1 MLFTDARGANRQ
13 MLRQLQS
20 WLPRILILSQWL
32 FGLGIAYAIASTGL
46 VLLGDGVATSE
57 APLETYAS
65 RQSTGQMP
73 PAPSLTALV
82 QRNLFGRSAADGAAK
97 ASTPSTPTRLPL
109 TLKAVFVSTNPA
121 QSAAIISQRGDA
133 GKLYSVGDMVL
144 GSARLAEIEA
154 TRVIL
159 RRAGM
164 REELTFKSKF
174 KAKESVQKTPP
185 RQQASSK
192 SPSSQPGDTDSSVIA
207 QLNARLAQNPDET
220 LRKMGVS
227 QRREGGYRIGDTA
240 NPPLLAQTGLQPGDV
255 VLSVNGRPL
264 GDINVD
270 RLALTNLATAG
281 SVRVELLRNGQT
293 LTITTRIPQS
303 LRQ

>member
-1 MLFTDARGANRQ
+1 MLQ
-13 MLRQLQS
+13 QLQP
-20 WLPRILILSQWL
+20 WLPRVLILSQWL

-46 VLLGDGVATSE
+46 VLLGDGVATTE
-57 APLETYAS
+57 APLEASAS

-73 PAPSLTALV
+73 PAPSLTALL
-82 QRNLFGRSAADGAAK
+82 QRNLFGRSTADGAAN
-97 ASTPSTPTRLPL
+97 ASTPTTPTRLPL

-121 QSAAIISQRGDA
+121 QSTAIISQRGGA
-133 GKLYSVGDMVL
+133 GKLYRVGDMVP
-144 GSARLAEIEA
+144 GSARLADIEA

-159 RRAGM
+159 RRAGV
-164 REELTFKSKF
+164 REELAFKSEF
-174 KAKESVQKTPP
+174 KAKEGVRETPL
-185 RQQASSK
+185 RQQVSSK
-192 SPSSQPGDTDSSVIA
+192 SPSSQPGDTDSSAIA
-207 QLNARLAQNPDET
+207 QLNSRLAQNPDET

-240 NPPLLAQTGLQPGDV
+240 NQPFLAQSGLQPGDV

-270 RLALTNLATAG
+270 RLALTNLAAAG

-303 LRQ
+303 LR

>member
-1 MLFTDARGANRQ
+1 MLQ
-13 MLRQLQS
+13 QLQP
-20 WLPRILILSQWL
+20 WLPRFLILSQWL

-57 APLETYAS
+57 TPSQANPS
-65 RQSTGQMP
+65 PQITGQMP
-73 PAPSLTALV
+73 PAPSLNALA
-82 QRNLFGRSAADGAAK
+82 QRNLFGRSTADGTAN
-97 ASTPSTPTRLPL
+97 ASTPTTPTRLPL

-121 QSAAIISQRGDA
+121 QSTAIISQRGGA
-133 GKLYSVGDMVL
+133 GKLYSVGDTVP

-159 RRAGM
+159 RRAGV
-164 REELTFKSKF
+164 REELAFKSEF
-174 KAKESVQKTPP
+174 KAKESVQETPL
-185 RQQASSK
+185 RQQARSP
-192 SPSSQPGDTDSSVIA
+192 SPSSLAEDSESSAIA
-207 QLNARLAQNPDET
+207 QLNVQLAQNPDET

-227 QRREGGYRIGDTA
+227 QRSEGGYRIGDTA
-240 NPPLLAQTGLQPGDV
+240 NQPFLAQSGLQPGDV

-270 RLALTNLATAG
+270 RLALTNLANAG

-303 LRQ
+303 FR

>member
-13 MLRQLQS
+13 MLQQLQS

-57 APLETYAS
+57 APLEAYTS

-121 QSAAIISQRGDA
+121 QSTAIISQRGDA

-174 KAKESVQKTPP
+174 KAKESVQKTPL

-240 NPPLLAQTGLQPGDV
+240 NQPLLAQTGLQPGDV

-303 LRQ
+303 LR

>member
-1 MLFTDARGANRQ
+1 MLQ
-13 MLRQLQS
+13 QLQL
-20 WLPRILILSQWL
+20 WLPRALILSQWL
-32 FGLGIAYAIASTGL
+32 FGLGIAYAIANTGL
-46 VLLGDGVATSE
+46 VLLGGGNATSE
-57 APLETYAS
+57 APSHANPS
-65 RQSTGQMP
+65 HRSTDQMP
-73 PAPSLTALV
+73 PAPSVTALV
-82 QRNLFGRSAADGAAK
+82 QRNLFGRSTADGAAN
-97 ASTPSTPTRLPL
+97 ASTPTTPTRLPL
-109 TLKAVFVSTNPA
+109 TLKAVFVSTSPA
-121 QSAAIISQRGDA
+121 QSTAIISQRGGA
-133 GKLYSVGDMVL
+133 GKPYRVGDMVP
-144 GSARLAEIEA
+144 GSARLADIEA

-159 RRAGM
+159 RRAGV
-164 REELTFKSKF
+164 REELAFKSEF
-174 KAKESVQKTPP
+174 KAKESFQETPLRQK
-185 RQQASSK
+185 ASSK
-192 SPSSQPGDTDSSVIA
+192 SSMPQPGNTDTSSIA

-240 NPPLLAQTGLQPGDV
+240 NQPFLAQSGLQPGDV

-303 LRQ
+303 LR